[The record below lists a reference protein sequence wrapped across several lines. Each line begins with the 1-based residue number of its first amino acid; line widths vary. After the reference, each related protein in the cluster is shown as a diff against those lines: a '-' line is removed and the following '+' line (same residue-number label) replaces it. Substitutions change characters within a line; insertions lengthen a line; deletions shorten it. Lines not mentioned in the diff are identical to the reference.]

1 MIKNTPKII
10 IFNLQNFQ
18 TLKCNISNISN
29 DILSDNTFH
38 LHLNFFSGRVL
49 DTYTQLY
56 FSRAVS
62 QNFPEKA
69 VTYK

>member
-18 TLKCNISNISN
+18 TFKCNISNVSN

-49 DTYTQLY
+49 DT
-56 FSRAVS
+56 
-62 QNFPEKA
+62 
-69 VTYK
+69 